1 MIAGLL
7 EPQPVGASSDP
18 LDADGVGM
26 GRERPEVLDVAGE
39 HDAARF
45 RTGNDD
51 GVHRGAA
58 LGKVAQFARAT
69 SKGGRQVLPNVASL
83 EQTIHR
89 RIIATAARGRLGDDH
104 GRNQRW
110 PGANANQRADVRCSR
125 GRPSRFAHLHLRSY
139 GIELRNDALKMC
151 TPV

>member
-1 MIAGLL
+1 
-7 EPQPVGASSDP
+7 
-18 LDADGVGM
+18 M
-26 GRERPEVLDVAGE
+26 GRECPEIFDVAGE

-58 LGKVAQFARAT
+58 VGKVAQLARAT

-83 EQTIHR
+83 EQTIHCR
-89 RIIATAARGRLGDDH
+89 VIALAARGRLGEDH

-110 PGANANQRADVRCSR
+110 PGANPNQRADGGDAILISL
-125 GRPSRFAHLHLRSY
+125 GKEAHS
-139 GIELRNDALKMC
+139 A
-151 TPV
+151 

>member
-1 MIAGLL
+1 MTRTLFHGGHVFDNVGSPPARADVVVESGPILDIGIGLDDDESVEL
-7 EPQPVGASSDP
+7 ERPSDP

-26 GRERPEVLDVAGE
+26 GGERPQIFDVAGE

-58 LGKVAQFARAT
+58 LGKLAQLARAT

-83 EQTIHR
+83 EQTIHCR
-89 RIIATAARGRLGDDH
+89 VIVLAARG
-104 GRNQRW
+104 
-110 PGANANQRADVRCSR
+110 
-125 GRPSRFAHLHLRSY
+125 
-139 GIELRNDALKMC
+139 
-151 TPV
+151 